1 MTQEPMSR
9 RDRLIAAALAGDL
22 SGEEQREFDL
32 ACATDPGMLSEYLE
46 LQEISSRIAQ
56 SGLDWEEKEL
66 PPGLAARV
74 FAATSGESPDRRAP
88 AQPLVTPDPHPGG
101 GRPASRR
108 PGGRGHTDGHR
119 ASRSRLAL
127 LGLAAAG
134 LLVLGGLGG
143 SAVSDLLQAPPEGP
157 PGALGAVE
165 EVTFPTIPDGTSFD
179 AALVAH
185 TWGTETVLEIDGLAE
200 GEIFEVIL
208 VSEDGA
214 ELTSGTFF
222 GAEQTITCRMN
233 AALMRE
239 DVSQLQ
245 IRDALGSV
253 VVSSSV
259 PDV

>member
-1 MTQEPMSR
+1 MTEEPTSR

-22 SGEEQREFDL
+22 SDKEQREFDL
-32 ACATDPGMLSEYLE
+32 ACAADPGMLSEYRALRK
-46 LQEISSRIAQ
+46 LSDRLVQ
-56 SGLDWEEKEL
+56 SGLDWDESEL
-66 PPGLAARV
+66 PPGLASRV
-74 FAATSGESPDRRAP
+74 IAATSGESADP
-88 AQPLVTPDPHPGG
+88 AMPVQPPVIPGPHPDS
-101 GRPASRR
+101 GRPVGRR
-108 PGGRGHTDGHR
+108 PGSGRPTGGHR
-119 ASRSRLAL
+119 SPRHRVAL

-134 LLVLGGLGG
+134 LLILGGLGG
-143 SAVSDLLQAPPEGP
+143 SAVSDLLQAPPDGP

-208 VSEDGA
+208 VSEDGG

-245 IRDALGSV
+245 IRDASGSV

>member
-1 MTQEPMSR
+1 MTEEPMSR

-32 ACATDPGMLSEYLE
+32 ACAADPGMLTEYRALRE
-46 LQEISSRIAQ
+46 VSDRLAQ
-56 SGLDWEEKEL
+56 SGLDWEEPDL
-66 PPGLAARV
+66 PPGLASRV
-74 FAATSGESPDRRAP
+74 FAATSGDSTDHAVPTRPSTTADPQLIGSRPAGRRLGGTRPTNGRRAP
-88 AQPLVTPDPHPGG
+88 
-101 GRPASRR
+101 
-108 PGGRGHTDGHR
+108 
-119 ASRSRLAL
+119 RSRVAF

-134 LLVLGGLGG
+134 LLILGGLGG
-143 SAVSDLLQAPPEGP
+143 SAVSALLQAPPEGP

-185 TWGTETVLEIDGLAE
+185 TWGTETVLEVDGLAE

-245 IRDALGSV
+245 IRDASGSV